1 MTKHGSPVVNLRS
14 RVGPVTTIS
23 VPSNSAATSIALPNR
38 DDKIDST
45 YDHFGQDLHQHVR
58 GIQRNDFQ
66 FDGFKSSMASCDWA
80 PAAVLCDKTG
90 GIYSQP
96 CKLLS
101 FNYLIISE
109 NLILVR
115 LLQSTTQQ

>member
-1 MTKHGSPVVNLRS
+1 MALQLSTCGLGQVQLLLYQCLLILQQHL
-14 RVGPVTTIS
+14 
-23 VPSNSAATSIALPNR
+23 AIALPNR

-45 YDHFGQDLHQHVR
+45 HDHFGQDLHQHVR

-66 FDGFKSSMASCDWA
+66 FDGFKSSMASCNSA

-90 GIYSQP
+90 GIHSQP